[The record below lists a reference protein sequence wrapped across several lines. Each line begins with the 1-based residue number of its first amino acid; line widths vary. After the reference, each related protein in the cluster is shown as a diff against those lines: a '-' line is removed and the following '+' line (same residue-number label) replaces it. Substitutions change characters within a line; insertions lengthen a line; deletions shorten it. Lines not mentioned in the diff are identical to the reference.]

1 MPEMALKQLG
11 FTYSVCGPFTRN
23 KERIKKNKET
33 GDGSYIYKNELD
45 KACFQQDMAY
55 GDFKDITRRTAYD
68 EVLGDKAINIA
79 KNPIYEEYQRRLA
92 SMVYRF
98 FDIKWEGCGV
108 NTQANPGPRTYANGK
123 IKQNQRSLDLAA
135 HQLAE
140 VLHKPIIKKK

>member
-1 MPEMALKQLG
+1 MPELPLKQLG

-33 GDGSYIYKNELD
+33 ADGSYIYKNELD

-98 FDIKWEGCGV
+98 FDKKWVGCGV

-135 HQLAE
+135 DQLAE
-140 VLHKPIIKKK
+140 VLHKPIIRKF

>member
-1 MPEMALKQLG
+1 MALKQLG

-98 FDIKWEGCGV
+98 FDKKWDGFGA
-108 NTQANPGPRTYANGK
+108 NTQANPGSRTYANGK
-123 IKQNQRSLDLAA
+123 INQNQRSLDLAA

-140 VLHKPIIKKK
+140 VLHKPIIRKF

>member
-1 MPEMALKQLG
+1 MALKQLG

-68 EVLGDKAINIA
+68 ENLGDKAINIA

-98 FDIKWEGCGV
+98 FDKKWDGFGV

-123 IKQNQRSLDLAA
+123 INQNQRSLDLAA

-140 VLHKPIIKKK
+140 VLHKPIIRKF

>member
-1 MPEMALKQLG
+1 MPELPLKQLG

-98 FDIKWEGCGV
+98 FDKKWDGFGV

-135 HQLAE
+135 QQLAE
-140 VLHKPIIKKK
+140 VLHKPIIRKF

>member
-1 MPEMALKQLG
+1 MFVGHLLETK
-11 FTYSVCGPFTRN
+11 
-23 KERIKKNKET
+23 KELKKNKET
-33 GDGSYIYKNELD
+33 ADGSYIYKNELD

-98 FDIKWEGCGV
+98 FDKKWEGCGV

-140 VLHKPIIKKK
+140 VLHKPIIRKF

>member
-79 KNPIYEEYQRRLA
+79 KNPIYEEYQRSLLLWFIDFLIK
-92 SMVYRF
+92 SGMVLVLIRRQIQAQGRMQMVKL
-98 FDIKWEGCGV
+98 IK
-108 NTQANPGPRTYANGK
+108 
-123 IKQNQRSLDLAA
+123 IS
-135 HQLAE
+135 
-140 VLHKPIIKKK
+140 VL